1 MVWETQEKK
10 AVGSVPIVTVE
21 GELPPGPEPEV
32 PPVLPPPGVGLR
44 PAEIKERPEGF
55 IEIHKTVKKEVDK
68 AGYKYLCTTPSKL
81 AEKLSL
87 SLETVLEHLEILQI
101 DEAGKFVQGKSDE
114 DPAFCSIDGLQRLV
128 ENLRKLKV

>member
-1 MVWETQEKK
+1 MVWETQDTK
-10 AVGSVPIVTVE
+10 AVAIAGIVKE
-21 GELPPGPEPEV
+21 PGEEPPGPTP
-32 PPVLPPPGVGLR
+32 PPVLPPGTGLK
-44 PAEIKERPEGF
+44 PAEVKPVEIGF
-55 IEIHKTVKKEVDK
+55 LADHKRLKKEVDK

-87 SLETVLEHLEILQI
+87 PLETVLEHLEILQI